1 MDKFS
6 LAQEINIFAD
16 PMLNNGADM
25 ESVKKK
31 GEILCQYFKDNPE
44 DITNNGRTSYHV
56 GSAMYFYLNTISN
69 EEKSQEYR
77 FALLVASVNFYEA
90 LKFGDAQSV
99 ASAYRLHL
107 LLTQNSDFFIPVIL
121 QLTNESLGSILNKNK
136 DEIDK
141 DVRKFMSYV
150 EYCLFMFCQ
159 QDGAQ
164 MGWLVLHKEEKD
176 EFQRLYAKYVQ
187 RYKIEDFNN
196 RKLFEIGNK
205 WLNAIINVLIENK
218 LQSYMFLGI
227 I

>member
-1 MDKFS
+1 
-6 LAQEINIFAD
+6 
-16 PMLNNGADM
+16 MLK
-25 ESVKKK
+25 V
-31 GEILCQYFKDNPE
+31 
-44 DITNNGRTSYHV
+44 
-56 GSAMYFYLNTISN
+56 
-69 EEKSQEYR
+69 
-77 FALLVASVNFYEA
+77 
-90 LKFGDAQSV
+90 
-99 ASAYRLHL
+99 LHL
-107 LLTQNSDFFIPVIL
+107 HIGYIYYKHKIQIFFIPVIL
-121 QLTNESLGSILNKNK
+121 QLTNESLDSILNKNK

-205 WLNAIINVLIENK
+205 WLNAIINVLVENK